1 MSIKKK
7 IKEKAIS
14 SLQGALKGY
23 KNARMTEGQR
33 RRAQVESVIN
43 PKNQAISRM
52 NDDAR
57 KEFARTILK

>member
-14 SLQGALKGY
+14 SLQGALKSY
-23 KNARMTEGQR
+23 QKSRMTEGQR

-43 PKNQAISRM
+43 PKNPALSRM
-52 NDDAR
+52 NDDAKR
-57 KEFARTILK
+57 EFGRTILK